1 MKTTISIFLISL
13 SLSLSANDGKYFE
26 AMSKQMQA
34 VYNGQ
39 TLDELQSA
47 VNSLDRIGQAE
58 KDKWEPLYYG
68 AFGYVMMANRET
80 EATKKDNYLD
90 QALER
95 VNKAA
100 AISKDNSEIT
110 ALEGFIHMIRV
121 TVDPAS
127 RGQQYSGMSMQ
138 AYGKAIEQN
147 PNNPRALALM
157 AQMQFGMAQFFK
169 SPVTEACGLARK
181 ALEQFSAYKS
191 DNPLAP
197 AWGQGMTE
205 GLLKQCQ

>member
-26 AMSKQMQA
+26 AMSKQMQV
-34 VYNGQ
+34 VYNSQ
-39 TLDELQSA
+39 TLEELQSA

-80 EATKKDNYLD
+80 EATRKDAYLD

-95 VNKAA
+95 INKAA

-169 SPVTEACGLARK
+169 SPVAEACGLARK